1 MKGDCYLKDPETG
14 KFMGSK
20 PGCSH
25 GGAEVS
31 DELSQRAERE
41 KGVIK
46 QRVGAAAALG
56 NLKPKDSELKD
67 KAERL
72 AREVNKGDLSF
83 QEGLY
88 QLSKGNAPFNRYA
101 KAVDLLDRDPKYWRD
116 IAKKGGS
123 DEVDT
128 LLTSFVG
135 VPVTGVADY
144 ALNASNTKSGVQ
156 QISDQKSYR
165 AAPNLDKE
173 TVAKEEQKRAENI
186 DKRAADEDE
195 RKKFSYMKD
204 PKKRTQCSGNE
215 CTTRASMYGDK
226 LHTGI
231 TNPGTPE
238 RTKSGEY
245 FNKYK
250 YTAAMQ
256 PLHVDTIPYN
266 QPAEKYVYAEVT
278 NTGTKPPLT
287 VIVKVN
293 DRGPYTPVKVTDNG
307 KDHYVNMEDPTKA
320 IDLSPAAY
328 AKIAGD
334 NMNKGVFDVKLKF
347 LDAEEGLRRYNEQ
360 NAQEANRRPAID
372 KKVHEAQCAN
382 DPGFRKKAINNCPN
396 RKK

>member
-31 DELSQRAERE
+31 DELSQRMERE
-41 KGVIK
+41 KGVIR
-46 QRVGAAAALG
+46 QRVDAAAALG
-56 NLKPKDSELKD
+56 NLKPKDSELKN

-101 KAVDLLDRDPKYWRD
+101 KAVELLDRDHKYWRD
-116 IAKKGGS
+116 IVKKGGS

-144 ALNASNTKSGVQ
+144 ALNASNAKSGLQ
-156 QISDQKSYR
+156 QISDQR

-173 TVAKEEQKRAENI
+173 TVAKEEQKRADNI
-186 DKRAADEDE
+186 YNRAANDKE
-195 RKKFSYMKD
+195 RNKFSYMKD
-204 PKKRTQCSGNE
+204 PKNHTQCSGNE
-215 CTTRASMYGDK
+215 CTTRASMYGDQFHK
-226 LHTGI
+226 IRKGSRKGQPRETA
-231 TNPGTPE
+231 
-238 RTKSGEY
+238 SGEY

-256 PLHVDTIPYN
+256 PRHVGAIPYN
-266 QPAEKYVYAEVT
+266 QSAGKYVYAEVT

-293 DRGPYTPVKVTDNG
+293 DRGPYTPVSVIDNG
-307 KDHYVNMEDPTKA
+307 KKHDVNMEDPTKA
-320 IDLSPAAY
+320 IDLSPATY
-328 AKIAGD
+328 VKIAGD
-334 NMNKGVFDVKLKF
+334 KMNKGVFDVKVKF

-372 KKVHEAQCAN
+372 KKVHEAQCAH
-382 DPGFRKKAINNCPN
+382 DRIYSGEAENNCPN